1 MFTFLLAVGLTLGVS
16 ALCSILEAMVLST
29 TSIDVEELKKSNPR
43 TGRLIEGVKSDIE
56 TTISSILTINTVAN
70 TLGAILVGGLAIKLF
85 GEVWLGLVSAL
96 MTLAILLFSE
106 ILPKN
111 LGVVYRRS
119 LFPILVFALLFII
132 RIATPLT
139 KISSVFIR
147 LFVRTPA
154 PADRSQQEIMLI
166 AERGA
171 REGTVTAAELHLIH
185 SSLALKSTR
194 ISGVMTPRNVVT
206 LLSADDTAGE
216 VLERFG
222 DIPFGR
228 MPVESSTSED
238 IIGVVRRRDI
248 LHCIANSN
256 RDRTIHAIMQTPV
269 FVPEVGTIAK
279 TLESL
284 LETHQQ
290 LGVVIDEFG
299 SFSGVITLEDI
310 FEHLI
315 GKEFY
320 EPDDRAADM
329 RVLAASRS
337 RARTEI
343 SAENQIEVTSESRA
357 EPDTRGD

>member
-1 MFTFLLAVGLTLGVS
+1 MFIFLIAVFFTLGIS

-29 TSIDVEELKKSNPR
+29 TSLDVEELKQRNLR
-43 TGRLIEGVKSDIE
+43 TGKLIESVKLNVE
-56 TTISSILTINTVAN
+56 VTISSILTINTVAN
-70 TLGAILVGGLAIKLF
+70 TLGAILVGGIAIKLF
-85 GEVWLGLVSAL
+85 GEIWLGAVSAL
-96 MTLAILLFSE
+96 MTLSILLFSE

-119 LFPILVFALLFII
+119 LFPIMIFALLFII

-139 KISSVFIR
+139 RISSIFIR

-154 PADRSQQEIMLI
+154 PADRSQEEIALI

-171 REGTVTAAELHLIH
+171 REGTVSKAELHLIH

-194 ISGVMTPRNVVT
+194 VSGIMTPRNVVT
-206 LLSADDTAGE
+206 LLSSDDTVGDVIA
-216 VLERFG
+216 RFG
-222 DIPFGR
+222 DIPCAR

-238 IIGVVRRRDI
+238 IVGVARRRDI
-248 LHCIANSN
+248 LHCIANGN
-256 RDRTIHAIMQTPV
+256 RDRPISQIMQPPT
-269 FVPEVGTIAK
+269 FVPEVGVISK

-299 SFSGVITLEDI
+299 SFSGVVTLEDI

-315 GKEFY
+315 GRKFF

-337 RARTEI
+337 KAR
-343 SAENQIEVTSESRA
+343 SQASH
-357 EPDTRGD
+357 

>member
-1 MFTFLLAVGLTLGVS
+1 MFTFLIAVFFTLGIS

-29 TSIDVEELKKSNPR
+29 TSLDVEELKQRNPR
-43 TGRLIEGVKSDIE
+43 TGKLIESVKLNVE
-56 TTISSILTINTVAN
+56 VTISSILTINTVAN
-70 TLGAILVGGLAIKLF
+70 TLGAILVGGIAIKLF
-85 GEVWLGLVSAL
+85 GEIWLGAVSAL

-119 LFPILVFALLFII
+119 LFPIMIFALLFII

-139 KISSVFIR
+139 RISSIFIR

-154 PADRSQQEIMLI
+154 PADRSQEEIALI

-171 REGTVTAAELHLIH
+171 REGTVSKAELHLIH

-194 ISGVMTPRNVVT
+194 VSGIMTPRNVVT
-206 LLSADDTAGE
+206 LLASDDTVGDVIA
-216 VLERFG
+216 RFG
-222 DIPFGR
+222 DIPCAR

-238 IIGVVRRRDI
+238 IVGVARRRDI
-248 LHCIANSN
+248 LHCIANGN
-256 RDRTIHAIMQTPV
+256 RDRPISQIMQPPT
-269 FVPEVGTIAK
+269 FVPEVGVISK

-299 SFSGVITLEDI
+299 SFSGVVTLEDI

-315 GKEFY
+315 GRKFF

-329 RVLAASRS
+329 RVLAVSRS
-337 RARTEI
+337 KARTQA
-343 SAENQIEVTSESRA
+343 SH
-357 EPDTRGD
+357 